1 MQNLNIE
8 MLPDEA
14 RKELLKFYEMLLRKY
29 NLKKYDFKK
38 NEDDI
43 KKEILADE
51 IQIDTRGWK
60 FNREEI
66 YER

>member
-1 MQNLNIE
+1 

-60 FNREEI
+60 FNREEF

>member
-60 FNREEI
+60 FNREEF